1 MCVSGNPTVIQLF
14 FLVIF
19 FTEVID
25 MKRRNGF
32 TLVELLVVI
41 AIIGI
46 LIGMLLP
53 AVQQVR
59 EAARRT
65 ACSNNLKQV
74 SLAAHN
80 YESTFGTFPK
90 GQVTPRDPGY
100 VATTPPTIGHRSTL
114 FLLLPFIEQNNLHDY
129 ISEQGVLQDT
139 KFYYDIDPTTPM
151 ALPMVEAFVCPSM
164 LEPDEISVP
173 SEKTPAPI
181 PVAARTDYLIC
192 AGYEIEN
199 PLSFLETTIDG
210 AWGENRTKAAHT
222 MGSFVDGTSNTI
234 YAGESQGIVTDGRR
248 IRSFSYNGYVQGLP
262 INDAIHQYDD
272 GSSIDWWHD
281 QYLKP
286 YRLSDDDV
294 LRYSYR
300 QFSSAHPDVWIF
312 GLCDG
317 SVQSLRRTT
326 VDNEVLIA
334 LSTVAGGEVVSDY

>member
-90 GQVTPRDPGY
+90 AQVTEDDY
-100 VATTPPTIGHRSTL
+100 AYESTHITI
-114 FLLLPFIEQNNLHDY
+114 LPFIEQNDLYDY
-129 ISEQGVLQDT
+129 ISEQAELQGS
-139 KFYYDIDPTTPM
+139 YWYDEIDPTTPM

-164 LEPDEISVP
+164 QEPDEIRP
-173 SEKTPAPI
+173 PLLTPAPI
-181 PVAARTDYLIC
+181 PVAARVDYLIC
-192 AGYEIEN
+192 KGYSD
-199 PLSFLETTIDG
+199 LSDGEGAIDG
-210 AWGENRTKAAHT
+210 AWGEHSPYAAAHT
-222 MGSFVDGTSNTI
+222 MGSFLDGTSNTI
-234 YAGESQGIVTDGRR
+234 FAGESQGEVEDGRR
-248 IRSFSYNGYVQGLP
+248 IEALSYNGVVEGLY
-262 INDAIHQYDD
+262 INDALHAGRGWY
-272 GSSIDWWHD
+272 D
-281 QYLKP
+281 QYIKP
-286 YRLSDDDV
+286 FRFSDDEPDV
-294 LRYSYR
+294 LRYSLR

-317 SVQSLRRTT
+317 SVQSVRRTT
-326 VDNEVLIA
+326 IDNEVLLA
-334 LSTVAGGEVVSDY
+334 LSTVAGGEVVGDY

>member
-1 MCVSGNPTVIQLF
+1 
-14 FLVIF
+14 
-19 FTEVID
+19 

-80 YESTFGTFPK
+80 YESTFGTFPR
-90 GQVTPRDPGY
+90 GQMTPLDFGS
-100 VATTPPTIGHRSTL
+100 VATTAPTIGHSSTL

-129 ISEQGVLQDT
+129 ISEQAELQDT
-139 KFYYDIDPTTPM
+139 EFYYQIDPNTPM

-164 LEPDEISVP
+164 PEPDEISSNFSP
-173 SEKTPAPI
+173 TPI

-192 AGYEIEN
+192 AGYYTRDENGWRIE
-199 PLSFLETTIDG
+199 PDG
-210 AWGENRTKAAHT
+210 AWGENLSKNAHT

-234 YAGESQGIVTDGRR
+234 YAGETQGIVADGRR
-248 IRSFSYNGYVQGLP
+248 TRAPSYNGSLIGLP
-262 INDAIHQYDD
+262 INTAVHRYDN
-272 GSSIDWWHD
+272 GKLSDWWYT
-281 QYLKP
+281 QFLKP
-286 YRLSDDDV
+286 YRFSDDEPDV
-294 LRYSYR
+294 LRYSFR

-326 VDNEVLIA
+326 VDNEVLLA
-334 LSTVAGGEVVSDY
+334 LSTVAGGEVVGDY